1 MKAGLPDLEIRSFL
15 KKKKKEKKGLKG
27 FKIEIGDKVII
38 MAVNIKITK
47 WFDITPHWRLA
58 KLFISILTEI

>member
-15 KKKKKEKKGLKG
+15 KKKKEKKGLKG

-47 WFDITPHWRLA
+47 
-58 KLFISILTEI
+58 